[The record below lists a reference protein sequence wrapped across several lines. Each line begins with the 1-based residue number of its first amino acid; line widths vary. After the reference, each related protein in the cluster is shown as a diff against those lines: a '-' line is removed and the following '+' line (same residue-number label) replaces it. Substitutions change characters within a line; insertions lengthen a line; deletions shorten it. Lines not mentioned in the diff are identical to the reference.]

1 MAEQERRSG
10 ESIDSVLKKWKRKVK
25 NEGILQEYK
34 KKEYFEK
41 PSEQKK
47 RLSRAA
53 KRRTY
58 LEQKSQEL

>member
-25 NEGILQEYK
+25 NEGTLQEYK
-34 KKEYFEK
+34 KREYFEK